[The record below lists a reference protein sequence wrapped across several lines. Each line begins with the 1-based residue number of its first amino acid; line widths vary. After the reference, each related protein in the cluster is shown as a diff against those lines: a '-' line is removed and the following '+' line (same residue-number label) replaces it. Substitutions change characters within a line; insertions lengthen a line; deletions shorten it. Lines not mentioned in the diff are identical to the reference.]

1 MKGCEKSIVNK
12 KVLVVDDEIKIVN
25 ILKAYLEKS
34 GYDVLAAYTGNEA
47 IDLFEKN
54 DIALVLLDLMLPD
67 LMGEYVCKSIRGKS
81 RVPIIMITAKT
92 DEKSL
97 IKGLNMGADDYIT
110 KPFSP
115 KEVVARVEAV
125 LRRVESDNLV
135 NIPVSFCDGYLTID
149 FINSSVKIN
158 GKEISLTATESKILN
173 TMAKAPNRVFTREE
187 LIAYALNYEF
197 EGYDRSIDTYIKS
210 IRLKIEPN
218 RKKPRFIV
226 TVHGSGYKFVG
237 D

>member
-1 MKGCEKSIVNK
+1 MDTNK
-12 KVLVVDDEIKIVN
+12 KILVVDDEVKIVK

-34 GYDVLAAYTGNEA
+34 GYDVLVSFTGKEA
-47 IDLFEKN
+47 IDIFEKN
-54 DIALVLLDLMLPD
+54 DVALVLLDLMLPD
-67 LMGEYVCKSIRGKS
+67 LMGENVCKAIRAKS

-97 IKGLNMGADDYIT
+97 IKGLSIGADDYII

-115 KEVVARVEAV
+115 KEVVARIDAV
-125 LRRVESDNLV
+125 LRRVKSDNLV

-149 FINSSVKIN
+149 FINSNVRIN
-158 GKEISLTATESKILN
+158 GKEISLTATEAKILN
-173 TMAKAPNRVFTREE
+173 TMAKAPNRVFSREE

-210 IRLKIEPN
+210 IRLKIEPD
-218 RKKPRFIV
+218 RKKPKFIV
-226 TVHGSGYKFVG
+226 TVHGAGYKFVG
-237 D
+237 E

>member
-1 MKGCEKSIVNK
+1 MNINK
-12 KVLVVDDEIKIVN
+12 KILVVDDEIKIVN

-34 GYDVLAAYTGNEA
+34 SYDVLVAYTGKEA
-47 IDLFEKN
+47 LDLFEKN
-54 DIALVLLDLMLPD
+54 DVSLVLLDLMLPD
-67 LMGEYVCKSIRGKS
+67 LMGEYVCNAIRTKS

-92 DEKSL
+92 DEKYL
-97 IKGLNMGADDYIT
+97 IKGLKIGADDYIT

-115 KEVVARVEAV
+115 KEVVARIEAV
-125 LRRVESDNLV
+125 LRRVESDKLI

-149 FINSSVKIN
+149 FINSNVKVN
-158 GKEISLTATESKILN
+158 GEEISLTATESKILN
-173 TMAKAPNRVFTREE
+173 TMAKAPNRVFSRDE

-226 TVHGSGYKFVG
+226 TVHGAGYKFVG
-237 D
+237 E

>member
-1 MKGCEKSIVNK
+1 MDTNK
-12 KVLVVDDEIKIVN
+12 KILVVDDEVKIVK

-34 GYDVLAAYTGNEA
+34 GYDVLVSFTGKEA
-47 IDLFEKN
+47 IDIFEKN
-54 DIALVLLDLMLPD
+54 DVALVLLDLMLPD
-67 LMGEYVCKSIRGKS
+67 LMGENVCKAIRAKS

-97 IKGLNMGADDYIT
+97 IKGLNIGADDYIT

-115 KEVVARVEAV
+115 KEVIARIDAV
-125 LRRVESDNLV
+125 LRRVKSDNLV

-149 FINSSVKIN
+149 FINSNVKIN
-158 GKEISLTATESKILN
+158 GKEISLTATETKILN
-173 TMAKAPNRVFTREE
+173 TMAKAPNRVFSREE

-210 IRLKIEPN
+210 IRLKIEPD
-218 RKKPRFIV
+218 RKKPKFIV
-226 TVHGSGYKFVG
+226 TVHGAGYKFVG
-237 D
+237 E

>member
-1 MKGCEKSIVNK
+1 MDTNK
-12 KVLVVDDEIKIVN
+12 KILVVDDEVKIVK

-34 GYDVLAAYTGNEA
+34 GYDVLVSYTGKEA
-47 IDLFEKN
+47 IDIIEKN
-54 DIALVLLDLMLPD
+54 DVALVLLDLMLPD
-67 LMGEYVCKSIRGKS
+67 LMGENVCKAIRAKS

-97 IKGLNMGADDYIT
+97 IKGLNIGADDYIT

-115 KEVVARVEAV
+115 KEVIARIDAV
-125 LRRVESDNLV
+125 LRRVKSDNLV

-149 FINSSVKIN
+149 FINSNVKIK
-158 GKEISLTATESKILN
+158 GKEISLTATEAKILN
-173 TMAKAPNRVFTREE
+173 TMAKAPNRVFSREE

-210 IRLKIEPN
+210 IRLKIEPD
-218 RKKPRFIV
+218 RKKPKFIV
-226 TVHGSGYKFVG
+226 TVHGAGYKFVG
-237 D
+237 E

>member
-1 MKGCEKSIVNK
+1 MDTNK
-12 KVLVVDDEIKIVN
+12 KILVVDDEVKIVK

-34 GYDVLAAYTGNEA
+34 GYVVLVSYTGKEA
-47 IDLFEKN
+47 IDIFEKN
-54 DIALVLLDLMLPD
+54 DVALVLLDLMLPD
-67 LMGEYVCKSIRGKS
+67 LMGENVCKAIRAKS

-97 IKGLNMGADDYIT
+97 IKGLNIGADDYII

-115 KEVVARVEAV
+115 KEVIARIDAV
-125 LRRVESDNLV
+125 LRRVKSDNLV

-149 FINSSVKIN
+149 FINSNVKIK
-158 GKEISLTATESKILN
+158 GKEISLTATEAKILN
-173 TMAKAPNRVFTREE
+173 TMAKAPNRVFSREE

-210 IRLKIEPN
+210 IRLKIEPD
-218 RKKPRFIV
+218 RKKPKFIV
-226 TVHGSGYKFVG
+226 TVHGAGYKFVG
-237 D
+237 E

>member
-1 MKGCEKSIVNK
+1 MDTNK
-12 KVLVVDDEIKIVN
+12 KILVVDDEVKIVK

-34 GYDVLAAYTGNEA
+34 GYDVLVSYTGKEA
-47 IDLFEKN
+47 IDIFEKN
-54 DIALVLLDLMLPD
+54 DVALVLLDLMLPD
-67 LMGEYVCKSIRGKS
+67 LMGENVCKAIRAKS

-97 IKGLNMGADDYIT
+97 IKGLNIGADDYII

-115 KEVVARVEAV
+115 KEVIARIDAV
-125 LRRVESDNLV
+125 LRRVKSDNLV

-149 FINSSVKIN
+149 FINSNVKIK
-158 GKEISLTATESKILN
+158 GKEISLTATEAKILN
-173 TMAKAPNRVFTREE
+173 TMAKAPNRVFSREE

-210 IRLKIEPN
+210 IRLKIEPD
-218 RKKPRFIV
+218 RKKPKFIV
-226 TVHGSGYKFVG
+226 TVHGAGYKFVG
-237 D
+237 E

>member
-1 MKGCEKSIVNK
+1 MDTNK
-12 KVLVVDDEIKIVN
+12 KILVVDDEVKIVK

-34 GYDVLAAYTGNEA
+34 GYYVLVSYTGKEA
-47 IDLFEKN
+47 IDIFEKN
-54 DIALVLLDLMLPD
+54 DVALVLLDLMLPD
-67 LMGEYVCKSIRGKS
+67 LMGENVCKAIRAKS

-97 IKGLNMGADDYIT
+97 IKGLNIGADDYII

-115 KEVVARVEAV
+115 KEVIARIDAV
-125 LRRVESDNLV
+125 LRRVKSDNLV

-149 FINSSVKIN
+149 FINSNVKIK
-158 GKEISLTATESKILN
+158 GKEISLTATEAKILN
-173 TMAKAPNRVFTREE
+173 TMAKAPNRVFSREE

-210 IRLKIEPN
+210 IRLKIEPD
-218 RKKPRFIV
+218 RKKPKFIV
-226 TVHGSGYKFVG
+226 TVHGAGYKFVG
-237 D
+237 E

>member
-1 MKGCEKSIVNK
+1 MDTNK
-12 KVLVVDDEIKIVN
+12 KILVVDDEVKIVK

-34 GYDVLAAYTGNEA
+34 GYDVLVSYTGKEA
-47 IDLFEKN
+47 IDIFEKN
-54 DIALVLLDLMLPD
+54 DVALVLLDLMLPD
-67 LMGEYVCKSIRGKS
+67 LMGENVCKAIRAKS

-97 IKGLNMGADDYIT
+97 IKGLNIGADDYII

-115 KEVVARVEAV
+115 KEVIARIDAV
-125 LRRVESDNLV
+125 LRRVKSDNLV

-149 FINSSVKIN
+149 FINSNVKIK
-158 GKEISLTATESKILN
+158 GKEISLTATEAKILN
-173 TMAKAPNRVFTREE
+173 TMAKAPNRVFSREE

-210 IRLKIEPN
+210 IRLKIESD
-218 RKKPRFIV
+218 RKKPKFIV
-226 TVHGSGYKFVG
+226 TVHGAGYKFVG
-237 D
+237 E

>member
-1 MKGCEKSIVNK
+1 MDTNK
-12 KVLVVDDEIKIVN
+12 KILVVDDEVKIVK

-34 GYDVLAAYTGNEA
+34 GYDVLVSFTGKEA
-47 IDLFEKN
+47 IDIFEKN
-54 DIALVLLDLMLPD
+54 DVALVLLDLMLPD
-67 LMGEYVCKSIRGKS
+67 LMGENVCKAIRAKS

-97 IKGLNMGADDYIT
+97 IKGLNIGADDYIT

-115 KEVVARVEAV
+115 KEVIARIDAV
-125 LRRVESDNLV
+125 LRRVKSDNLV

-149 FINSSVKIN
+149 FINSNVKIN
-158 GKEISLTATESKILN
+158 GKEISLTATETKILN
-173 TMAKAPNRVFTREE
+173 TMAKAPNRVFSREE

-210 IRLKIEPN
+210 IRLKIEPD
-218 RKKPRFIV
+218 RKKPKFIV
-226 TVHGSGYKFVG
+226 TVHGTGYKFVG
-237 D
+237 E

>member
-1 MKGCEKSIVNK
+1 MDTNK
-12 KVLVVDDEIKIVN
+12 KILVVDDEVKIVK

-34 GYDVLAAYTGNEA
+34 GYDVLVSYTGKEA
-47 IDLFEKN
+47 IDIFEKN
-54 DIALVLLDLMLPD
+54 DVDLVLLDLMLPD
-67 LMGEYVCKSIRGKS
+67 LMGENVCKAIRAKS

-97 IKGLNMGADDYIT
+97 IKGLNIGADDYII

-115 KEVVARVEAV
+115 KEVIARIDAV
-125 LRRVESDNLV
+125 LRRVKSDNLV

-149 FINSSVKIN
+149 FINSNVKIN
-158 GKEISLTATESKILN
+158 GKEISLTATEAKILN
-173 TMAKAPNRVFTREE
+173 TMAKAPNRVFSREE

-210 IRLKIEPN
+210 IRLKIEPD
-218 RKKPRFIV
+218 RKKPKFIV
-226 TVHGSGYKFVG
+226 TVHGAGYKFVG
-237 D
+237 E

>member
-1 MKGCEKSIVNK
+1 MDTNK
-12 KVLVVDDEIKIVN
+12 KILVVDDEVKIVK

-34 GYDVLAAYTGNEA
+34 GYDVLVSFTGKEA
-47 IDLFEKN
+47 IDIFEKN
-54 DIALVLLDLMLPD
+54 DVALVLLDLMLPD
-67 LMGEYVCKSIRGKS
+67 LMGENVCKAIRAKS

-97 IKGLNMGADDYIT
+97 IKGLNIGADDYIT

-115 KEVVARVEAV
+115 KEVIARIDAV
-125 LRRVESDNLV
+125 LRRVKSDNLV

-149 FINSSVKIN
+149 FINSNVKIK
-158 GKEISLTATESKILN
+158 GKEISLTATEAKILN
-173 TMAKAPNRVFTREE
+173 TMAKAPNRVFSREE

-210 IRLKIEPN
+210 IRLKIEPD
-218 RKKPRFIV
+218 RKKPKFIV
-226 TVHGSGYKFVG
+226 TVHGAGYKFVG
-237 D
+237 E